1 MTEPVEEKP
10 VSFPTILYL
19 QHPDKRMFTQQFDD
33 AASYELAR
41 AAGWRSSPAS
51 FGVETHPS
59 QPGLALSQGTLL
71 APASPT
77 SIDLS
82 ETTALLLSLQIQ
94 LEQMSRDLVQLTQ
107 RVAVFE
113 TAAPAG
119 RARPP
124 EVARTT
130 SQDPT
135 SAPDEPSDDD
145 KPATRRR

>member
-41 AAGWRSSPAS
+41 AAGWRSSPHRLGWKRIRAS
-51 FGVETHPS
+51 RGWRSPRS
-59 QPGLALSQGTLL
+59 TLL

-113 TAAPAG
+113 TARRRAV
-119 RARPP
+119 RARPGGTHDQSGP
-124 EVARTT
+124 HVG
-130 SQDPT
+130 
-135 SAPDEPSDDD
+135 
-145 KPATRRR
+145 TRRAVRR